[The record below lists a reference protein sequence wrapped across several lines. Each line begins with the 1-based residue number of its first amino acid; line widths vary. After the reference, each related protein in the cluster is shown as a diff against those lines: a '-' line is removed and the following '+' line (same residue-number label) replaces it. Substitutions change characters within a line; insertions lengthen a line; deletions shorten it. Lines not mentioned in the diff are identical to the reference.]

1 MLGKI
6 IGFGFMLLAGYLVGR
21 ASSTNLPSAQSERVK
36 RSHINSAQTQQKSE
50 KKRSLVSRFDEKV
63 GRSLRKAIT
72 KWVVKKVS
80 KVLCRQKNNNIKIDY
95 HKTKGNSNKKQSFI
109 PKIQLKRL

>member
-6 IGFGFMLLAGYLVGR
+6 IAFGVILLLGYVSGR
-21 ASSTNLPSAQSERVK
+21 ASSTNRPSAQSERIE
-36 RSHINSAQTQQKSE
+36 RSHINSARLNRNQE

-63 GRSLRKAIT
+63 GRSLRKATT